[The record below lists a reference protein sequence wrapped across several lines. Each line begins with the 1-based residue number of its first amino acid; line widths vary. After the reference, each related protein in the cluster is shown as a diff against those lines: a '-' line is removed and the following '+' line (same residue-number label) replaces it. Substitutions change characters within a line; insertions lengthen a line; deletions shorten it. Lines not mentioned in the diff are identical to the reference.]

1 MKLLEKCRETCRK
14 TPLKI
19 VFPDAADV
27 RLLHAAN
34 DLKAMGLAEPILLGN
49 PYQLRDS
56 AHNSGIAMPCLTV
69 LSPEFAGCFDEMVSQ
84 YIAKQRKPLEVE
96 EARARLKQPLDFAM
110 MMVSQGYADMCIAG
124 NLSST
129 GDVLRAA
136 IRGVGVA
143 PESKTVSSFFMMLS
157 PDGNQT
163 YAFSDAGVIPVP
175 TAEQLA
181 DIAIDTA
188 RNFHRLTGV
197 APRVAMLS
205 FSTKGSASHDTVTNV
220 SKATEM
226 VRLREPNLIIDG
238 EVQFDAAIVP
248 AIASQ
253 KMPGS
258 PLGGSANVFIF
269 PSLNAGNIA
278 YKVAQRLGGY
288 IALGPMLQGLES
300 PVHDL
305 SRGCSFDDIVDISVL
320 GSALCID
327 AMKAKS

>member
-1 MKLLEKCRETCRK
+1 MKLLDKCRETCRK
-14 TPLKI
+14 TPLRI

-34 DLKAMGLAEPILLGN
+34 DLKLMGLADPILLGN
-49 PYQLRDS
+49 PYELRDR

-69 LSPEFAGCFDEMVSQ
+69 LSPEFAGCFDEMVTQ
-84 YIAKQRKPLEVE
+84 YIAKQRKPLERD
-96 EARARLKQPLDFAM
+96 EAIARLKQPLDFAM
-110 MMVSQGYADMCIAG
+110 MMVSQGYADICVAG

-129 GDVLRAA
+129 GDVIRAA
-136 IRGVGVA
+136 LRGVGVA
-143 PESKTVSSFFMMLS
+143 PDSKTVSSFFMMLS
-157 PDGNQT
+157 PDGNKT
-163 YAFSDAGVIPVP
+163 YAFSDAGVIPMP
-175 TAEQLA
+175 TAEQLT

-188 RNFHRLTGV
+188 RNFYRLTGIE
-197 APRVAMLS
+197 PRVAMLS
-205 FSTKGSASHDTVTNV
+205 FSTKGSAKHETINNVT
-220 SKATEM
+220 KATEM

-258 PLGGSANVFIF
+258 PLDGAANVFIF

-288 IALGPMLQGLES
+288 IALGPMLQGLAGH
-300 PVHDL
+300 VHDL
-305 SRGCSFDDIVDISVL
+305 SRGCSADDIVDISVL
-320 GSALCID
+320 ASSLCID
-327 AMKAKS
+327 AKK